1 MRTANPALA
10 AEDVARAL
18 RRRAPVVQCITNT
31 VTAGRVADAL
41 AALGAHPVMAEAEEE
56 VGEIA
61 GAADALLLDLG
72 TPTAARWAAMLV
84 AGRSAS
90 DAGRPVIVDP
100 VGCGASSWRTAKA
113 RELVAAVRPAI
124 VRGGPAEVAALAGI
138 DPGGARLR
146 GVASSGTSPPETE
159 RIARGAA
166 AALGA
171 TVIVSGATVIVADEG
186 RVIRRE
192 GAAAL
197 LARMIG
203 AGDVLSAI
211 VTACA
216 AVETDRLHAAL
227 AGLDLFDGAAAEA
240 ARGVGGTGSFWPAF
254 LDALGRADAG

>member
-1 MRTANPALA
+1 MSA
-10 AEDVARAL
+10 AESPATARDLRRAL
-18 RRRAPVVQCITNT
+18 RERAPVVHCLTNT

-41 AALGAHPVMAEAEEE
+41 AAVGAYPVMAEAEEE
-56 VGEIA
+56 AGEVA

-90 DAGRPVIVDP
+90 HAGRPVVVDP

-113 RELVAAVRPAI
+113 RELVGAVRPAI

-159 RIARGAA
+159 RIAREAA

-171 TVIVSGATVIVADEG
+171 TVIVSGATVIVADER

-192 GAAAL
+192 GAVAL
-197 LARMIG
+197 LARTVG

-216 AVETDRLHAAL
+216 AVATDRLHAAL
-227 AGLDLFDGAAAEA
+227 AGLDLFDGAAAGA
-240 ARGVGGTGSFWPAF
+240 ARGAAGTGTFWPAF
-254 LDALGRADAG
+254 MDALGRADAG